1 MLNWIITASMNN
13 RLTVLGG
20 VLVLIA
26 AGVSAL
32 ASLNVDA
39 FPDTTPIQVQINT
52 VAPSMVPEEVE
63 KLITFPVELSLG
75 GLPGLQQVRSI
86 SQFGLS
92 QAVVTFE
99 DGTNIYFARQQIA
112 ERLSGIEMPPG
123 IPRPE
128 MGPVSTGLGE
138 VFHFTIKPK
147 DDTEQALTEA
157 RTTLDWRVKPELRQV
172 PGTAEINSWGGL
184 KKQYQVLLNP
194 DKLSKHDLHFDEV
207 VAALKANNVNV
218 GAGSIN
224 RRGDMLLVHGV
235 GRTTNVEQIKKML
248 IAAEDGVPIR
258 LEDIA
263 EVVIGHEI
271 RRGVVTANGQGE
283 VALGLGFMRM
293 GENSYNVTQRLA
305 DRFDRYVHDQRDKDG
320 NLVTAS
326 QLPEGLSA
334 DTVYDRT
341 KLVDKVIATVR
352 KNLAEGALLVVA
364 ILFIFLGN
372 LRAGLIVASAIPL
385 SMLFAFLG
393 MSRAGIAGS
402 LLSLGALDFGLV
414 VDGAV
419 VTIENVV
426 RRLSD
431 NASGRERFDVI
442 RDACCEVA
450 KPGLFGVLIIMIVY
464 LPIVALEGVE
474 GKLFRPMALTV
485 VFALA
490 GSLLMTLTVIPVLAS
505 LMLPKKMDETEP
517 LLVRGLAL
525 LYRPMLATVM
535 ARPTIVLGATAIML
549 VVALSV
555 ALRLGGEF
563 VPRLNEG
570 SIVIGIIRP
579 PGTSLEQSIKINTEM
594 EKMILREFPG
604 EVERCWS
611 RQGAPEVATDPGT
624 IESTDI
630 FIMLKAREAWKK
642 IVALERVVDGV
653 KTTVTK
659 RVESQ
664 EELVEA
670 LSKEV
675 DKFPGQIVFFTQPI
689 EMRINEMIS
698 GVRADVAVK
707 LFGKDLDTLT
717 AKGREIEEVLRSIPG
732 AADLTTEQIKGQPVL
747 RVKIDEDKIA
757 RYGISRQGVLDLV
770 ESIGGKVVS
779 EIIEDELRFPL
790 AIRLPPELRT
800 SPDTIANMTLPT
812 ISGERV
818 PLSRVA
824 AIEEIVGA
832 RVISREWSERRITV
846 QCNIRG
852 RDMAGFVQDAQQE
865 IAKRVE
871 LGKGYR
877 IEWGGQFENLQRA
890 TNRLKLVV
898 PIAMVLIIVML
909 YMTFANLFDSMLV
922 FTSVPFACI
931 GGVITLFVRGMPF
944 SISAAVGFIALSG
957 IAVLNSLVLVEFIR
971 HLRAEGRPLHEA
983 IFEAA
988 VTRLRPVLMT
998 ATVASLGFVPM
1009 ALSSGMGAEVQRP
1022 LASVVIGG
1030 VISSTFMTLLVLPT
1044 LYEVASLCR
1053 LRFRKS
1059 LGRDT
1064 GSPDAREANLSNHP
1078 QNLIVSIGQ

>member
-1 MLNWIITASMNN
+1 MLNGIITASMNN
-13 RLTVLGG
+13 RLAVLGG
-20 VLVLIA
+20 VLLLAA

-32 ASLNVDA
+32 LSLNVDA

-63 KLITFPVELSLG
+63 KLITFPVELALG
-75 GLPGLQQVRSI
+75 GLPGLQSVRSI

-92 QAVVTFE
+92 QVVVTFA
-99 DGTNIYFARQQIA
+99 DGTNVYFARQQIA
-112 ERLSGIEMPPG
+112 ERLSGLEMPPG

-138 VFHFTIKPK
+138 VFHFTIGPR
-147 DDTEQALTEA
+147 DASERALTDA
-157 RTTLDWRVKPELRQV
+157 RTALDWRVKPELRQV

-194 DKLSKHDLHFDEV
+194 DRLSKHDLDFDEI
-207 VAALKANNVNV
+207 VAALRANNLNV
-218 GAGSIN
+218 GGGNIN
-224 RRGDMLLVHGV
+224 RRDDMLLVHGV

-248 IAAEDGVPIR
+248 ITAADGVPIR
-258 LEDIA
+258 LEDVG

-271 RRGVVTANGQGE
+271 RRGVVTADGAGE

-293 GENSYNVTQRLA
+293 GENSYTVTRSLA
-305 DRFDRYVHDQRDKDG
+305 ERFDRFVHGQRDAAG
-320 NLVTAS
+320 NLVSAG
-326 QLPEGLSA
+326 QLPEGMTA
-334 DTVYDRT
+334 ETVYDRT

-426 RRLSD
+426 RRLSH
-431 NASGRERFDVI
+431 NSSGRDRFAVI

-490 GSLLMTLTVIPVLAS
+490 GSLLLTLTVIPVLAS
-505 LMLPKKMDETEP
+505 LLLPKQMSETEP
-517 LLVRGLAL
+517 LLVKGLAFV
-525 LYRPMLATVM
+525 YRPLLATVM

-549 VVALSV
+549 VVALSI

-570 SIVIGIIRP
+570 SIVIGILRP
-579 PGTSLEQSIKINTEM
+579 PGTSLEASIKINTEM

-630 FIMLKAREAWKK
+630 FIMLKPRESWTKVIA
-642 IVALERVVDGV
+642 VEQVVDGV
-653 KTTVTK
+653 KTTVNK

-664 EELVEA
+664 EELVGA
-670 LSKEV
+670 LSDMVK
-675 DKFPGQIVFFTQPI
+675 DLPAGQTVFFTQPI

-707 LFGKDLDTLT
+707 LFGKDLDTLI
-717 AKGREIEEVLRSIPG
+717 AKGREIENVLRSIPG

-757 RYGISRQGVLDLV
+757 RYGISRQSVLDVV
-770 ESIGGKVVS
+770 ESIGGKIVS

-800 SPDTIANMTLPT
+800 SPETIARLTLKT
-812 ISGERV
+812 TAGELI

-824 AIEEIVGA
+824 TVEETVGA
-832 RVISREWSERRITV
+832 RVISREWSERRITI

-852 RDMAGFVQDAQQE
+852 RDMAGFVQDAQRE
-865 IAKRVE
+865 IARRVE
-871 LGKGYR
+871 LDKGYR
-877 IEWGGQFENLQRA
+877 IVWGGQFENLERA
-890 TNRLKLVV
+890 TKRLQLVV

-909 YMTFANLFDSMLV
+909 YMTFGNLFDSMLV

-931 GGVITLFVRGMPF
+931 GGVITLYLREMPF

-957 IAVLNSLVLVEFIR
+957 ISVLNSLVLVEFIR
-971 HLRAEGRPLHEA
+971 HLAHEGRPLHEA

-1009 ALSSGMGAEVQRP
+1009 ALSTGMGAEVQRP

-1044 LYEVASLCR
+1044 LYEVASRGRSWLQRR
-1053 LRFRKS
+1053 L
-1059 LGRDT
+1059 GW
-1064 GSPDAREANLSNHP
+1064 GSAAAAGVGS
-1078 QNLIVSIGQ
+1078 GQAGH

>member
-13 RLTVLGG
+13 RLAVLGG

-194 DKLSKHDLHFDEV
+194 DKLSKHDLHFDEF

-258 LEDIA
+258 LEDIG

-364 ILFIFLGN
+364 ILFVFLGN

-426 RRLSD
+426 RRLSH

-604 EVERCWS
+604 EVERCWT

-1053 LRFRKS
+1053 LRFWKS
-1059 LGRDT
+1059 LGRDA

>member
-1 MLNWIITASMNN
+1 MLNGIITASMNN
-13 RLTVLGG
+13 RLAVLGG
-20 VLVLIA
+20 VLLLAA

-32 ASLNVDA
+32 MSLNVDA

-75 GLPGLQQVRSI
+75 GLPGLQSVRSI

-112 ERLSGIEMPPG
+112 ERLSALEMPPG

-147 DDTEQALTEA
+147 DDSEQALTEA

-194 DKLSKHDLHFDEV
+194 DRLSKHDLDFDEV
-207 VAALKANNVNV
+207 VAALEANNLNV
-218 GAGSIN
+218 GGGNIN

-235 GRTTNVEQIKKML
+235 GRTTNIEQIKKMMVT
-248 IAAEDGVPIR
+248 AENGVPIR
-258 LEDIA
+258 LEDIG
-263 EVVIGHEI
+263 EVIIGHEI
-271 RRGVVTANGQGE
+271 RRGAVTANGKGE

-293 GENSYNVTQRLA
+293 GENSYNVTHSLA

-320 NLVTAS
+320 NLISAA
-326 QLPEGLSA
+326 QLPEGMTA

-341 KLVDKVIATVR
+341 KLVDKVIGTVR

-426 RRLSD
+426 RRLSH
-431 NASGRERFDVI
+431 NTSGRGRFDVI

-490 GSLLMTLTVIPVLAS
+490 GSLLLTLTVIPVLAS
-505 LMLPKKMDETEP
+505 LVLPKQMTETEP
-517 LLVRGLAL
+517 LLVKGLAF
-525 LYRPMLATVM
+525 LYRPLLAAFM
-535 ARPTIVLGATAIML
+535 SRPTIVLGATAIML
-549 VVALSV
+549 AVALSI
-555 ALRLGGEF
+555 AMRLGGEF

-570 SIVIGIIRP
+570 SIVIGGLRP

-594 EKMILREFPG
+594 EKMILREFPD

-624 IESTDI
+624 IESSDL
-630 FIMLKAREAWKK
+630 FIMLTPRETWKK
-642 IVALERVVDGV
+642 VVELDRVVDGV
-653 KTTVTK
+653 KTTVQK

-670 LSKEV
+670 MSREV

-707 LFGKDLDTLT
+707 LFGKDLDTLIAT
-717 AKGREIEEVLRSIPG
+717 GREIEEVLRSIPG
-732 AADLTTEQIKGQPVL
+732 AADLTTEQIKGQPIL

-757 RYGISRQGVLDLV
+757 RYGISRKSVLDVV

-790 AIRLPPELRT
+790 AIRLPQELRT
-800 SPDTIANMTLPT
+800 SPETIAKLTLT
-812 ISGERV
+812 TASGERI

-824 AIEEIVGA
+824 TVDETIGA
-832 RVISREWSERRITV
+832 RVISREWSERRITI

-852 RDMAGFVQDAQQE
+852 RDMAGFVQDAQRE

-877 IEWGGQFENLQRA
+877 IVWGGQFENLQRA
-890 TNRLKLVV
+890 TKRLQVVV

-909 YMTFANLFDSMLV
+909 YMTFGNLFDSMLV

-931 GGVITLFVRGMPF
+931 GGVITLAVREMPF

-957 IAVLNSLVLVEFIR
+957 ISVLNSLVLVEFIR
-971 HLRAEGRPLHEA
+971 HLKDEGKPLHEA

-1009 ALSSGMGAEVQRP
+1009 AISTGMGADVQRP

-1044 LYEVASLCR
+1044 LYEVASLGR
-1053 LRFRKS
+1053 IW
-1059 LGRDT
+1059 LGR
-1064 GSPDAREANLSNHP
+1064 R
-1078 QNLIVSIGQ
+1078 IGYDFAAAHAPAGGHAAH

>member
-1 MLNWIITASMNN
+1 MLNGIINAAMNN
-13 RLTVLGG
+13 RLAVLAG
-20 VLVLIA
+20 VLVLVV
-26 AGVSAL
+26 AGASAL
-32 ASLNVDA
+32 SSLNVDA

-63 KLITFPVELSLG
+63 KLITFPVELALG
-75 GLPGLQQVRSI
+75 GLPGLQQIRSI

-92 QAVVTFE
+92 QAVVTFA

-112 ERLSGIEMPPG
+112 ERLAGLEMPPG

-138 VFHFTIKPK
+138 VFHFTIKPQ

-184 KKQYQVLLNP
+184 KKQYQVLLDPN
-194 DKLSKHDLHFDEV
+194 KLSKHDLHFDEV
-207 VAALKANNVNV
+207 VAAIKANNLNV
-218 GAGSIN
+218 GGGNIN

-235 GRTTNVEQIKKML
+235 GRTTNVEQIKKIL

-258 LEDIA
+258 LEDVGA
-263 EVVIGHEI
+263 VVIGHEI
-271 RRGVVTANGQGE
+271 RRGAVTANGEGE

-293 GENSYNVTQRLA
+293 GENSYTVTNELA
-305 DRFDRYVHDQRDKDG
+305 DRFDGYVHDRHGPDG
-320 NLVTAS
+320 SLISAG
-326 QLPEGLSA
+326 QLPQGMTA

-341 KLVDKVIATVR
+341 QLVDKVIATVR

-393 MSRAGIAGS
+393 MSQAGIAGS

-426 RRLSD
+426 RRLSH
-431 NASGRERFDVI
+431 NTSGRERFAVI

-490 GSLLMTLTVIPVLAS
+490 GSLLVTLTVIPVLAS
-505 LMLPKKMDETEP
+505 VLLPKQMAETEP
-517 LLVRGLAL
+517 LLVKGLAF
-525 LYRPMLATVM
+525 LYRPLLVTVM
-535 ARPTIVLGATAIML
+535 NRPTIVLGATAIML
-549 VVALSV
+549 LVAVSI
-555 ALRLGGEF
+555 AMRLGGEF

-579 PGTSLEQSIKINTEM
+579 PGTSLEQSLKINTEM
-594 EKMILREFPG
+594 EKMILREFPS
-604 EVERCWS
+604 EVERVWS

-630 FIMLKAREAWKK
+630 FIALKPREAWRK
-642 IVALERVVDGV
+642 VASLEQVVDGV

-664 EELVEA
+664 DELVQA
-670 LSKEV
+670 MSREV
-675 DKFPGQIVFFTQPI
+675 EKFPGQTVFFTQPI

-707 LFGKDLDTLT
+707 LFGKDLATLI
-717 AKGREIEEVLRSIPG
+717 AKGREIEDVLRSIPG
-732 AADLTTEQIKGQPVL
+732 AADLTTEQIAGQPVL

-757 RYGISRQGVLDLV
+757 RYGISRQSVLDVV
-770 ESIGGKVVS
+770 ESIGGKVVG

-800 SPDTIANMTLPT
+800 SPETIAAITLPT
-812 ISGERV
+812 TSGERI

-824 AIEEIVGA
+824 TVEETVGA
-832 RVISREWSERRITV
+832 RVISREWSERRIII

-852 RDMAGFVQDAQQE
+852 RDMAGFVQEAQRA
-865 IAKRVE
+865 IAERVE
-871 LGKGYR
+871 LGRGYR
-877 IEWGGQFENLQRA
+877 IVWGGQFENLQRA
-890 TNRLKLVV
+890 TNRLRIVV
-898 PIAMVLIIVML
+898 PIAMVLIIVLL
-909 YMTFANLFDSMLV
+909 YMTFGNLFDSLLV

-931 GGVITLFVRGMPF
+931 GGVITLAVREMPF

-971 HLRAEGRPLHEA
+971 HLQHEGRPLHEA

-1009 ALSSGMGAEVQRP
+1009 ALSTGMGAEVQRP

-1044 LYEVASLCR
+1044 LYEVASHLR
-1053 LRFRKS
+1053 LMLRGW
-1059 LGRDT
+1059 LGH
-1064 GSPDAREANLSNHP
+1064 DAPRHQAAA
-1078 QNLIVSIGQ
+1078 